1 MLKKE
6 SIRFINKNR
15 SLLVCEDNFVYLLP
29 CIQLRNWISNFTIS
43 FPNQTIISDNYT
55 IIPHGSVTLVFFYD
69 ATGLHSLLF
78 GPTTKP
84 KTVGG
89 IANRCD
95 VILIIEFQP
104 AGFFPIIGIQQ
115 SELID
120 KVVPF
125 SIINTSLDL
134 EIKKIFNESLSID
147 KLILKLEE
155 LLISKSIDK
164 LILKLEELLISNI
177 KIEYSYEF
185 ILAIQLIIQNSGNI
199 SSQEISKKV
208 FYSSRHL
215 NRLFNQYLGLSMKSF
230 SRLVRINKS
239 IKLLNNNKTSL
250 MSICNEL
257 GFYDIPHFIKDFKI
271 VCGITPQKY
280 RANMSDFYSEIA
292 KF

>member
-6 SIRFINKNR
+6 SIHFINNR
-15 SLLVCEDNFVYLLP
+15 SLIVCEDNFVYLLP
-29 CIQLRNWISNFTIS
+29 CMQLKNWISNFTIS

-84 KTVGG
+84 KTVGN

-104 AGFFPIIGIQQ
+104 AGFFPLIGIQQ

-155 LLISKSIDK
+155 LLIS
-164 LILKLEELLISNI
+164 NI

-185 ILAIQLIIQNSGNI
+185 ILAIQLIIENSGNI

-250 MSICNEL
+250 MYICNEL

>member
-6 SIRFINKNR
+6 SIHFINKNR
-15 SLLVCEDNFVYLLP
+15 SLIVCEDNFVYLLP

-84 KTVGG
+84 KTVGN

-104 AGFFPIIGIQQ
+104 AGFFPLIGIQQ

-134 EIKKIFNESLSID
+134 EIKKILNESL
-147 KLILKLEE
+147 
-155 LLISKSIDK
+155 SIDK

>member
-84 KTVGG
+84 KTVGS

-104 AGFFPIIGIQQ
+104 AGFFPLIGIQQ

-134 EIKKIFNESLSID
+134 EIKKIFNESL
-147 KLILKLEE
+147 
-155 LLISKSIDK
+155 SIDK

-239 IKLLNNNKTSL
+239 IKLLNNSKTSL

-280 RANMSDFYSEIA
+280 RANMSDFYSEIT

>member
-15 SLLVCEDNFVYLLP
+15 SFLVCEDNFVYLLP

-84 KTVGG
+84 KTVGS

-104 AGFFPIIGIQQ
+104 AGFFPLIGIQQ

-134 EIKKIFNESLSID
+134 EIKKIFNESL
-147 KLILKLEE
+147 
-155 LLISKSIDK
+155 SIDK

>member
-84 KTVGG
+84 KTVGS

-104 AGFFPIIGIQQ
+104 AGFFPLIGIQQ

-120 KVVPF
+120 KIVPF

-147 KLILKLEE
+147 KLILN
-155 LLISKSIDK
+155 
-164 LILKLEELLISNI
+164 LEELLISNI

-185 ILAIQLIIQNSGNI
+185 ILAIQLIIQKSGNI

>member
-6 SIRFINKNR
+6 SIHFINKNR
-15 SLLVCEDNFVYLLP
+15 SLIVCEDNFVYLLP
-29 CIQLRNWISNFTIS
+29 CMQLKNWISNFTIS

-84 KTVGG
+84 KTVGN

-104 AGFFPIIGIQQ
+104 AGFFPLIGIQQ

-155 LLISKSIDK
+155 LLIS
-164 LILKLEELLISNI
+164 NI

-185 ILAIQLIIQNSGNI
+185 ILAIQLIIQNSVNI

-250 MSICNEL
+250 MYICNEL

>member
-6 SIRFINKNR
+6 SIHFINKNR
-15 SLLVCEDNFVYLLP
+15 SLIVCEDNFVYLLP

-84 KTVGG
+84 KTVGN

-104 AGFFPIIGIQQ
+104 AGFFPLIDIQQ

-134 EIKKIFNESLSID
+134 EIKKIFNESL
-147 KLILKLEE
+147 
-155 LLISKSIDK
+155 SIDK

>member
-6 SIRFINKNR
+6 SIHFINKNR
-15 SLLVCEDNFVYLLP
+15 SLIVCEDNFVYLLP
-29 CIQLRNWISNFTIS
+29 CMQLKNWISNFTIS

-84 KTVGG
+84 KTVGN

-104 AGFFPIIGIQQ
+104 AGFFPLIGIQQ

-134 EIKKIFNESLSID
+134 EIKKIFNESL
-147 KLILKLEE
+147 
-155 LLISKSIDK
+155 SIDK

-250 MSICNEL
+250 MYICNEL

>member
-6 SIRFINKNR
+6 SIHFINKNR
-15 SLLVCEDNFVYLLP
+15 SLIVCEDNFVYLLP

-84 KTVGG
+84 KTVGN

-104 AGFFPIIGIQQ
+104 AGFFPLIGIQQ

-155 LLISKSIDK
+155 LLIS
-164 LILKLEELLISNI
+164 NI

-185 ILAIQLIIQNSGNI
+185 ILAIQLIIQNFGNI

>member
-6 SIRFINKNR
+6 SIHFINKNR
-15 SLLVCEDNFVYLLP
+15 SLIVCEDNFVYLLP

-84 KTVGG
+84 KTVGN

-104 AGFFPIIGIQQ
+104 AGFFPLIGIQQ

-134 EIKKIFNESLSID
+134 EIKKIFNESL
-147 KLILKLEE
+147 
-155 LLISKSIDK
+155 SIDK

-215 NRLFNQYLGLSMKSF
+215 NRLFNQYLGLSIKSF

>member
-155 LLISKSIDK
+155 LLIS
-164 LILKLEELLISNI
+164 NI

>member
-6 SIRFINKNR
+6 SIHFINNR
-15 SLLVCEDNFVYLLP
+15 SLIVCEDNFVYLLP

-84 KTVGG
+84 KIVGN

-104 AGFFPIIGIQQ
+104 AGFFPLIGIQQ

-134 EIKKIFNESLSID
+134 EIKKIFNESL
-147 KLILKLEE
+147 
-155 LLISKSIDK
+155 SIDK

>member
-6 SIRFINKNR
+6 SIHFINKNR
-15 SLLVCEDNFVYLLP
+15 SLIVCEDNFVYLLP
-29 CIQLRNWISNFTIS
+29 CMQLRNWISNFTIS

-55 IIPHGSVTLVFFYD
+55 IIHHGSVTLVFFYD

-84 KTVGG
+84 KTVGN

-104 AGFFPIIGIQQ
+104 AGFFPLIGIQQ

-134 EIKKIFNESLSID
+134 EIKKIFNESL
-147 KLILKLEE
+147 
-155 LLISKSIDK
+155 SIDK

>member
-1 MLKKE
+1 MKKE
-6 SIRFINKNR
+6 SIHFINKNR
-15 SLLVCEDNFVYLLP
+15 SLIVCEDNFVYLLP

-84 KTVGG
+84 KTVGN

-104 AGFFPIIGIQQ
+104 AGFFPLIGIQQ

-134 EIKKIFNESLSID
+134 EIKKIFNESL
-147 KLILKLEE
+147 
-155 LLISKSIDK
+155 SIDK

>member
-6 SIRFINKNR
+6 SIHLINKNR
-15 SLLVCEDNFVYLLP
+15 SLIVCEDNFVYLLP
-29 CIQLRNWISNFTIS
+29 CMQLRNWISNFTIS

-84 KTVGG
+84 KTVGN

-104 AGFFPIIGIQQ
+104 AGFFPLIGIQQ

-134 EIKKIFNESLSID
+134 EIKKIFNESL
-147 KLILKLEE
+147 
-155 LLISKSIDK
+155 SIDK

>member
-6 SIRFINKNR
+6 SIHFINKNR
-15 SLLVCEDNFVYLLP
+15 SLIVCEDNFVYLLP
-29 CIQLRNWISNFTIS
+29 CMQLRNWISNFTIS

-84 KTVGG
+84 KTVGN

-104 AGFFPIIGIQQ
+104 AGFFPLIGIQQ

-134 EIKKIFNESLSID
+134 EIKKIFNESL
-147 KLILKLEE
+147 
-155 LLISKSIDK
+155 SIDK

>member
-6 SIRFINKNR
+6 SIHFINKNR
-15 SLLVCEDNFVYLLP
+15 SLIVCEDNFVYLLP

-84 KTVGG
+84 KTVGN

-104 AGFFPIIGIQQ
+104 AGFFPLIGIQQ

-155 LLISKSIDK
+155 LLIS
-164 LILKLEELLISNI
+164 NI

-199 SSQEISKKV
+199 SSQEISKKYFIV
-208 FYSSRHL
+208 L
-215 NRLFNQYLGLSMKSF
+215 
-230 SRLVRINKS
+230 
-239 IKLLNNNKTSL
+239 
-250 MSICNEL
+250 
-257 GFYDIPHFIKDFKI
+257 DI
-271 VCGITPQKY
+271 
-280 RANMSDFYSEIA
+280 
-292 KF
+292 

>member
-6 SIRFINKNR
+6 SIHFINKNR
-15 SLLVCEDNFVYLLP
+15 SLIVCEDNFVYLLP

-84 KTVGG
+84 KTVGN

-104 AGFFPIIGIQQ
+104 AGFFPLIGIQQ

-147 KLILKLEE
+147 KLILKLEQ
-155 LLISKSIDK
+155 
-164 LILKLEELLISNI
+164 LLISNI

-208 FYSSRHL
+208 FYRSRHL

>member
-84 KTVGG
+84 KTVGS

-134 EIKKIFNESLSID
+134 EIKKIFNESL
-147 KLILKLEE
+147 
-155 LLISKSIDK
+155 SIDK

>member
-6 SIRFINKNR
+6 SIHFINKNR
-15 SLLVCEDNFVYLLP
+15 SLIVCEDNFVYLLP

-55 IIPHGSVTLVFFYD
+55 IVPHGSVTLVFFYD

-84 KTVGG
+84 KTVGN

-104 AGFFPIIGIQQ
+104 AGFFPLIGIQQ

-134 EIKKIFNESLSID
+134 EIKKIFNESL
-147 KLILKLEE
+147 
-155 LLISKSIDK
+155 SIDK

>member
-69 ATGLHSLLF
+69 ATGLHSLIF

-84 KTVGG
+84 KTVGS

-104 AGFFPIIGIQQ
+104 AGFFPLIGIQQ

-120 KVVPF
+120 KIVPF

-147 KLILKLEE
+147 KLILN
-155 LLISKSIDK
+155 
-164 LILKLEELLISNI
+164 LEELLISNI

-185 ILAIQLIIQNSGNI
+185 ILAIQLIIQKSGNI

>member
-6 SIRFINKNR
+6 SIHFINKNR
-15 SLLVCEDNFVYLLP
+15 SLIVCEDNFVYLLP

-84 KTVGG
+84 KTVGN

-104 AGFFPIIGIQQ
+104 AGFFPLIGIQQ

-134 EIKKIFNESLSID
+134 EIKKIFNESL
-147 KLILKLEE
+147 
-155 LLISKSIDK
+155 SIDK

-250 MSICNEL
+250 MFICNEL

>member
-6 SIRFINKNR
+6 SIHFINKNR
-15 SLLVCEDNFVYLLP
+15 SLIVCEDNFVYLLP
-29 CIQLRNWISNFTIS
+29 CMQLKNWISNFTIS

-84 KTVGG
+84 KTVGN

-104 AGFFPIIGIQQ
+104 AGFFPLIGIQQ

-134 EIKKIFNESLSID
+134 EIKKIFNESL
-147 KLILKLEE
+147 
-155 LLISKSIDK
+155 SIDK

-215 NRLFNQYLGLSMKSF
+215 NRLFNQCLGLSMKSF

>member
-6 SIRFINKNR
+6 SIHFINKNR
-15 SLLVCEDNFVYLLP
+15 SLIVCEDNFVYLLP

-84 KTVGG
+84 KTVGN

-104 AGFFPIIGIQQ
+104 AGFFPLIGIQQ

-134 EIKKIFNESLSID
+134 EIKKIFNEFL
-147 KLILKLEE
+147 
-155 LLISKSIDK
+155 SIDK

>member
-104 AGFFPIIGIQQ
+104 AGFFPLIGIQQ

-134 EIKKIFNESLSID
+134 KIKKIFNESL
-147 KLILKLEE
+147 
-155 LLISKSIDK
+155 SIDK

-199 SSQEISKKV
+199 SSQEISKKYFIV
-208 FYSSRHL
+208 
-215 NRLFNQYLGLSMKSF
+215 LG
-230 SRLVRINKS
+230 I
-239 IKLLNNNKTSL
+239 
-250 MSICNEL
+250 
-257 GFYDIPHFIKDFKI
+257 
-271 VCGITPQKY
+271 
-280 RANMSDFYSEIA
+280 
-292 KF
+292 

>member
-6 SIRFINKNR
+6 SIHFINKNR
-15 SLLVCEDNFVYLLP
+15 SLIVCEDNFVYLLP

-84 KTVGG
+84 KTVGN

-104 AGFFPIIGIQQ
+104 AGFFPLIGIQQ

-134 EIKKIFNESLSID
+134 EIKKIFNESL
-147 KLILKLEE
+147 
-155 LLISKSIDK
+155 SIDK

-239 IKLLNNNKTSL
+239 IKLLNKNKTSL

>member
-6 SIRFINKNR
+6 SIHFINKNS
-15 SLLVCEDNFVYLLP
+15 SLIVCEDNFVYLLP

-84 KTVGG
+84 KTVGN

-104 AGFFPIIGIQQ
+104 AGFFPLIGIQQ

-134 EIKKIFNESLSID
+134 EIKKIFNESL
-147 KLILKLEE
+147 
-155 LLISKSIDK
+155 SIDK

>member
-6 SIRFINKNR
+6 SIHFINKNR
-15 SLLVCEDNFVYLLP
+15 SLIVCEDNFVYLLP
-29 CIQLRNWISNFTIS
+29 CIQLKNWISNFTIS

-84 KTVGG
+84 KTVGN

-104 AGFFPIIGIQQ
+104 AGFFPLIGIQQ
-115 SELID
+115 SEFID

-134 EIKKIFNESLSID
+134 EIKKIFNESL
-147 KLILKLEE
+147 
-155 LLISKSIDK
+155 SIDK

>member
-78 GPTTKP
+78 DSTTKP
-84 KTVGG
+84 KTVGS

-104 AGFFPIIGIQQ
+104 AGFFPLIGIQQ

-134 EIKKIFNESLSID
+134 EIKKIFNESL
-147 KLILKLEE
+147 
-155 LLISKSIDK
+155 SIDK

>member
-155 LLISKSIDK
+155 LLIS
-164 LILKLEELLISNI
+164 NI

-292 KF
+292 KS

>member
-6 SIRFINKNR
+6 SIHFINKNR
-15 SLLVCEDNFVYLLP
+15 SLIVCEDNFVYLLP

-84 KTVGG
+84 KTVGN

-104 AGFFPIIGIQQ
+104 AGFFPLIGIQQ

-134 EIKKIFNESLSID
+134 EIKKIFNESL
-147 KLILKLEE
+147 
-155 LLISKSIDK
+155 SIDK

-257 GFYDIPHFIKDFKI
+257 GFYDIPPFIKDFKI

>member
-6 SIRFINKNR
+6 SIHFINKNR
-15 SLLVCEDNFVYLLP
+15 SLIVCEDNFVYLLP
-29 CIQLRNWISNFTIS
+29 CMQLKNWISNFTIS

-84 KTVGG
+84 KTVGN

-104 AGFFPIIGIQQ
+104 AGFFPLIGIQQ

-125 SIINTSLDL
+125 YIINTSLDL
-134 EIKKIFNESLSID
+134 EIKKIFNESL
-147 KLILKLEE
+147 
-155 LLISKSIDK
+155 SIDK

>member
-6 SIRFINKNR
+6 SIHFINKNR
-15 SLLVCEDNFVYLLP
+15 SLIVCEDNFVYLLP

-84 KTVGG
+84 KTVGN

-104 AGFFPIIGIQQ
+104 AGFFPLIGIQQ

-134 EIKKIFNESLSID
+134 EIKKIFNESL
-147 KLILKLEE
+147 
-155 LLISKSIDK
+155 SIDK

-271 VCGITPQKY
+271 VCGLTPQKY

>member
-104 AGFFPIIGIQQ
+104 AGFFPLIGIQQ

-134 EIKKIFNESLSID
+134 KIKKIFNESL
-147 KLILKLEE
+147 
-155 LLISKSIDK
+155 SIDK

>member
-6 SIRFINKNR
+6 SIHFINKNR
-15 SLLVCEDNFVYLLP
+15 SLIVCEDNFVYLLP

-84 KTVGG
+84 KTVGN

-104 AGFFPIIGIQQ
+104 AGFFPLIGIQQ

-134 EIKKIFNESLSID
+134 EIKKIFNESL
-147 KLILKLEE
+147 
-155 LLISKSIDK
+155 SIDK

-230 SRLVRINKS
+230 SRLVRINES

>member
-6 SIRFINKNR
+6 SIHFINKNR
-15 SLLVCEDNFVYLLP
+15 SLIVCEDNFVYLLP

-55 IIPHGSVTLVFFYD
+55 IIPYGSVTLVFFYD

-84 KTVGG
+84 KTVGN

-104 AGFFPIIGIQQ
+104 AGFFPLIGIQQ

-134 EIKKIFNESLSID
+134 EIKKIFNESL
-147 KLILKLEE
+147 
-155 LLISKSIDK
+155 SIDK

-250 MSICNEL
+250 MYICNEL

>member
-6 SIRFINKNR
+6 SIHFINKNR
-15 SLLVCEDNFVYLLP
+15 SLIVCEDNFVYLLP

-84 KTVGG
+84 KTVGN

-104 AGFFPIIGIQQ
+104 AGFFPLIGIQQ

-134 EIKKIFNESLSID
+134 EIKKIFNESL
-147 KLILKLEE
+147 
-155 LLISKSIDK
+155 SIDK

-250 MSICNEL
+250 MSICNKL

>member
-6 SIRFINKNR
+6 SIHFINKNR
-15 SLLVCEDNFVYLLP
+15 SLIVCEDNFVYLLP
-29 CIQLRNWISNFTIS
+29 CMQLKNWISNFTIS

-84 KTVGG
+84 KTVGN

-104 AGFFPIIGIQQ
+104 AGFFPLIGIQQ

-125 SIINTSLDL
+125 SIINTSLYL
-134 EIKKIFNESLSID
+134 EIKKIFNESL
-147 KLILKLEE
+147 
-155 LLISKSIDK
+155 SIDK